1 MFLSCGLLPHT
12 VILLLSPP
20 SCLAGGSVFFSA
32 FLLYTE
38 VLPVPPAQLWVVQ
51 VFVTPIT
58 AVHFHSVYKYP
69 TTIGRWKYG
78 ESHQLSCLW
87 GHQLSLGYGAV
98 LAFSI
103 KKKTDVG

>member
-1 MFLSCGLLPHT
+1 MFLSCGLLPLT

-32 FLLYTE
+32 FLLCTE

-58 AVHFHSVYKYP
+58 AVHFHSLYKYP
-69 TTIGRWKYG
+69 TPIGRWKYG
-78 ESHQLSCLW
+78 ESHHLSYLW